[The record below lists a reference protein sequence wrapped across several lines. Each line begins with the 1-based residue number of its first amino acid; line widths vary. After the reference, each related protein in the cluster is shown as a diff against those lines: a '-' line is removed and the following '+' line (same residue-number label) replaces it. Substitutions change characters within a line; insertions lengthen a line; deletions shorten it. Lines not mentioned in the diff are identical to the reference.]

1 MKKIFLILTVVIFV
15 SASYS
20 QSKQNNICIAQT
32 DAEKIL
38 GQPAQLTQNSSEVKN
53 GIDQQKCT
61 YTANAKE
68 NKISNLY
75 FMLEQ
80 YTNAESAHKAYQN
93 ILSQNANMQGL
104 KKISNIADEAFIHT
118 DDANFLMI
126 ICRKENKM
134 LRLKVNKLTS
144 VTSSEEMKK
153 AAVKLL

>member
-1 MKKIFLILTVVIFV
+1 MKKTFFILIAVVFV
-15 SASYS
+15 SLSYS
-20 QSKQNNICIAQT
+20 QSKKNNICIAQT

-75 FMLEQ
+75 FMFEK
-80 YTNAESAHKAYQN
+80 YNNAKSAHKAYQN
-93 ILSQNANMQGL
+93 ILSQNANMQEL
-104 KKISNIADEAFIHT
+104 KRIENIGDEAFIHT

-144 VTSSEEMKK
+144 TTSIDEMKK
-153 AAVKLL
+153 TAMKLL